1 MKEKIPPARVI
12 LYSILGCLTI
22 VLCSLFWMVS
32 TINRTKNAREELLL
46 LGEKIQLK
54 ASEQET
60 NRRIMAQ
67 YQGKDALFLHKK
79 LESLPLL
86 SSEIELLKTKVAI
99 SALPEDIVLE
109 KRLQQLT
116 SGDNSFSFVETSTD
130 VGKHYKEVVEHQ
142 TRPVEVDTN
151 DLFKILSL
159 LEGPQGE
166 EESRPHCIISEAR
179 LDRKKTVVHEEWT
192 LSLNI
197 VRREYML

>member
-116 SGDNSFSFVETSTD
+116 SGE
-130 VGKHYKEVVEHQ
+130 
-142 TRPVEVDTN
+142 N